1 MRNSIIVFTLCAGAA
16 VSLCAQAINVTS
28 TGVGIG
34 TTTPMGALTVS
45 SQAGD
50 ALNVYYPGDNVIALQ
65 TTLDGQSIGTY
76 GGSGNRL
83 LLQPVVGTV
92 GIGTTEPLA
101 KLHVYGGILPQDAGQ
116 IMELGRFSF
125 SPVNNV
131 EHLRV
136 YAKRS
141 ALGTGWE
148 TGDIYIQ
155 RTVDV
160 SDQGYIKFTSWGI
173 ALGNGDGQVLTVAT
187 NSNVG
192 IGTVNP
198 TEKLTVNGKV
208 KSRGYIT
215 DTSGWSDYV
224 FNKDYKLPTLTEVEQ
239 HIAQEG
245 HLPGIPSEKEVV
257 TNGVDLGEMAKAQ
270 MAQIEQLMLYVI
282 ALNKQVQV
290 QADEIRQ
297 LKEKSAAHSDMIAN

>member
-1 MRNSIIVFTLCAGAA
+1 MRKHIF
-16 VSLCAQAINVTS
+16 VSAFCLTSMASVCAQAINVTT

-34 TTTPMGALTVS
+34 TSAPVGALTVS
-45 SQAGD
+45 SANGD
-50 ALNVYYPGDNVIALQ
+50 ALSIYYPGDNRIALQ
-65 TTLDGQSIGTY
+65 TTIDGQDIGVY
-76 GGSGNRL
+76 GDEENRL
-83 LLQPVVGTV
+83 LLQPAVGRVGV
-92 GIGTTEPLA
+92 GITEPLA

-116 IMELGRFSF
+116 VIELGRFSF
-125 SPVNNV
+125 VPVNNV

-141 ALGTGWE
+141 AVGASWD

-155 RTVDV
+155 RTVDW

-192 IGTVNP
+192 IGTINP

-224 FNKDYKLPTLTEVEQ
+224 FNKDYELPSLTEVEQ
-239 HIAQEG
+239 YIAQKG
-245 HLPGIPSEKEVV
+245 HLPGIPSETEVV
-257 TNGVDLGEMAKAQ
+257 ANGVDLGEMAKAQ
-270 MAQIEQLMLYVI
+270 MAQIEQLMLHVI

-290 QADEIRQ
+290 QAEEIRQ
-297 LKEKSAAHSDMIAN
+297 LKAGPAANTGRISD